1 MYNWIVC
8 CYIEDLNTGRRSTKT
23 VKVKAYSEE
32 EAIKKGCKKLKSNC
46 LLYCEL
52 I

>member
-1 MYNWIVC
+1 MYSWLVC
-8 CYIEDLNTGRRSTKT
+8 CYIENFNTGSRSTKT
-23 VKVKAYSEE
+23 IKVKANSKE

-46 LLYCEL
+46 LLHCEL